1 MNVVEIMSRSLNNP
15 FAQKFLH
22 TFFKGNKMPEEL
34 YTYVIVRTDMPK
46 IHQAVQAGHA
56 AQEAAKRFGKT
67 PRINNLI
74 YLQVPDKESLVA
86 AMGNL
91 GMNEI
96 DFVPF
101 YEPDYNRGLTAI
113 ATDYLTNRKQRDV
126 LKSYQMLWYGE
137 E

>member
-1 MNVVEIMSRSLNNP
+1 MTEPSI
-15 FAQKFLH
+15 
-22 TFFKGNKMPEEL
+22 

-74 YLQVPDKESLVA
+74 YLQVPDKESLIA
-86 AMGNL
+86 AMENL